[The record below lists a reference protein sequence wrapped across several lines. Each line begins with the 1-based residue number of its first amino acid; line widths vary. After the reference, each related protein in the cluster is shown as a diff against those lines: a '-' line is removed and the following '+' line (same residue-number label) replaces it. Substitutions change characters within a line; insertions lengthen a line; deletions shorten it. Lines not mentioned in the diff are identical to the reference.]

1 VRLGRRKAE
10 MRKATL
16 LALAVGALC
25 LAQQAKDPKD
35 TGPPLPEG
43 EGKEVVIRMCNKCH
57 GPAVFTKTRMGRVG
71 WEDQVA
77 AMVQQG
83 AVGTE
88 EEIQIVVDYMVKNF
102 GRDSK
107 PKAAAPEK
115 VNVNKATAKQL
126 ESALGLSAK
135 EAEAMVQYRE
145 KNGNFREWGDLGKV
159 PGVEVKKLDGKK
171 AGIEF

>member
-1 VRLGRRKAE
+1 MKKA
-10 MRKATL
+10 AF
-16 LALAVGALC
+16 LALAAAGLC
-25 LAQQAKDPKD
+25 LAQESKDAKDA
-35 TGPPLPEG
+35 GPPLPEG
-43 EGKEVVIRMCNKCH
+43 DGKEVVVRMCNKCH

-77 AMVQQG
+77 AMVEKG
-83 AVGTE
+83 AVGTD

-107 PKAAAPEK
+107 AAAQQK
-115 VNVNKATAKQL
+115 VNVNKATARQL
-126 ESALGLSAK
+126 ETALGLSSK

-145 KNGNFREWGDLGKV
+145 KNGDFREWGDLGKV
-159 PGVEVKKLDGKK
+159 PGLDVKKLEGKK

>member
-1 VRLGRRKAE
+1 MRVE
-10 MRKATL
+10 MMNTTL
-16 LALAVGALC
+16 LALAVAGLC
-25 LAQQAKDPKD
+25 LAQEAKDAKD
-35 TGPPLPEG
+35 AGPALPEG
-43 EGKEVVIRMCNKCH
+43 DGKEVVIRMCNKCH

-77 AMVQQG
+77 SMVEKG
-83 AVGTE
+83 AVGTD

-102 GRDSK
+102 SPASK
-107 PKAAAPEK
+107 PKAAAQEK

-126 ESALGLSAK
+126 EMALGLSAK

-159 PGVEVKKLDGKK
+159 PGVDMKKLEGKK
-171 AGIEF
+171 AGIDF